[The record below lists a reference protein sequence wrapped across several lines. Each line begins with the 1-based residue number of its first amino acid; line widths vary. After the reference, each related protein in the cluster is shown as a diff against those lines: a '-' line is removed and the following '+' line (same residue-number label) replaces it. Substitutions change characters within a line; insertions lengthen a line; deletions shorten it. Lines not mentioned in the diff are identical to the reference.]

1 MGKIGLVGGTAEGI
15 SQRLVLDLDHIQSS
29 EYVIHE
35 QKATADPQRRPSM
48 RHSAAERTVEVNGNS
63 FHYRDWGGSG
73 QAVVLLHGLASNCR
87 IWDLVAPILSERFRV
102 LALDQR
108 GHGRSFKPDSG
119 YDFGTVVSD
128 LDGFLSAVGIEKPV
142 LAGHS
147 WGGDVALEYA
157 VANPGKARGLCL
169 VDGGTIEISARPGRT
184 LEDAKREMAPPVWKG
199 VTFESFRE
207 RLRSRSIA
215 MDDARVE
222 EIVLANFRELED
234 GTITSRLS
242 RENHFRIIEALWEH
256 RPSELYPRVECPVL
270 LMPARQRNG
279 EASPN
284 RQFWREGAIA
294 RAESLLPRSKTVWME
309 DSIHDVP
316 LQRPS
321 LVASVIGEHIGGGFF
336 G

>member
-1 MGKIGLVGGTAEGI
+1 MSHSPT
-15 SQRLVLDLDHIQSS
+15 
-29 EYVIHE
+29 E
-35 QKATADPQRRPSM
+35 QVVA
-48 RHSAAERTVEVNGNS
+48 VNGNS
-63 FHYRDWGGSG
+63 FYYRDWGGSG

-87 IWDLVAPILSERFRV
+87 IWDLVAPILSRQLWT

-108 GHGRSFKPDSG
+108 GHGRSFKPDTG
-119 YDFGTVVSD
+119 YDFATVVSD
-128 LDGFLSAVGIEKPV
+128 LDGFMSAVGIENPV
-142 LAGHS
+142 LVGHS

-157 VANPGKARGLCL
+157 VANPGKVKGLCF
-169 VDGGTIEISARPGRT
+169 VDGGTIEISARPNWT
-184 LEDAKREMAPPVWKG
+184 LEDAKGEMAPPVWKG
-199 VTFESFRE
+199 VTLEAFRA

-215 MDDARVE
+215 MDDDRVE
-222 EIVLANFRELED
+222 QIVLANFRTLDD

-242 RENHFRIIEALWEH
+242 RDNHFKIIEALWDH
-256 RPSELYPRVECPVL
+256 KPSELYPRVECPVL

-279 EASPN
+279 EPSPT
-284 RQFWREGAIA
+284 RRFWREQAIA

-321 LVASVIGEHIGGGFF
+321 LVASTIADHIVGGYF

>member
-1 MGKIGLVGGTAEGI
+1 MSHSPT
-15 SQRLVLDLDHIQSS
+15 
-29 EYVIHE
+29 E
-35 QKATADPQRRPSM
+35 QVVA
-48 RHSAAERTVEVNGNS
+48 VNGNS
-63 FHYRDWGGSG
+63 FYYRDWGGSG

-87 IWDLVAPILSERFRV
+87 IWDLVAPILSRQLWT

-108 GHGRSFKPDSG
+108 GHGRSFKPDTG
-119 YDFGTVVSD
+119 YDFATIVSD
-128 LDGFLSAVGIEKPV
+128 LDGFMSAVGIENPV
-142 LAGHS
+142 LVGHS

-157 VANPGKARGLCL
+157 VANPGKVKGLCF
-169 VDGGTIEISARPGRT
+169 VDGGTIEISARPNWT
-184 LEDAKREMAPPVWKG
+184 LEDAKGEMAPPVWKG
-199 VTFESFRE
+199 VTLEAFRA

-215 MDDARVE
+215 MDDDRVE
-222 EIVLANFRELED
+222 QIVLANFRTLDD

-242 RENHFRIIEALWEH
+242 RDNHFKIIEALWDH
-256 RPSELYPRVECPVL
+256 KPSELYPRVECPVL

-279 EASPN
+279 EPSAT
-284 RQFWREGAIA
+284 RRFWREQAIA

-321 LVASVIGEHIGGGFF
+321 LVASTIADHIVGGYF

>member
-1 MGKIGLVGGTAEGI
+1 MSHSPTE
-15 SQRLVLDLDHIQSS
+15 HI
-29 EYVIHE
+29 V
-35 QKATADPQRRPSM
+35 A
-48 RHSAAERTVEVNGNS
+48 VNGNS
-63 FHYRDWGGSG
+63 FYYRDWGGSG

-87 IWDLVAPILSERFRV
+87 IWDLVAPILSRQLWT

-108 GHGRSFKPDSG
+108 GHGRSFKPDTG
-119 YDFGTVVSD
+119 YDFATIVSD
-128 LDGFLSAVGIEKPV
+128 LDGFMSAVGIENSV
-142 LAGHS
+142 LVGHS

-157 VANPGKARGLCL
+157 VAHPGKAKGLCF
-169 VDGGTIEISARPGRT
+169 VDGGTIEISARPNWT
-184 LEDAKREMAPPVWKG
+184 LEDAKGEMAPPVWKG
-199 VTFESFRE
+199 VTLEAFRA

-215 MDDARVE
+215 MDDDRVE
-222 EIVLANFRELED
+222 QIVLANFRTLDD

-242 RENHFRIIEALWEH
+242 RDNHFKIIEALWDH
-256 RPSELYPRVECPVL
+256 KPSELYPRVECPVL

-279 EASPN
+279 EPSPT
-284 RQFWREGAIA
+284 RRFWREQAIA

-321 LVASVIGEHIGGGFF
+321 LVASTIADHIVGGYF